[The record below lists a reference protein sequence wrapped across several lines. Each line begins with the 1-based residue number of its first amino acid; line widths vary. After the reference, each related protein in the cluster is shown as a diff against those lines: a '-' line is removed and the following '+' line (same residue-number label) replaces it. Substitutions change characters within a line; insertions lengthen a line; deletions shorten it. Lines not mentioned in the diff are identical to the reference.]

1 MFQPSAIA
9 LTLALL
15 PLASLAQ
22 PAPAPAGTVACPA
35 LLQHTLPRLQDE
47 KPQPLC
53 QYAGKVLLVV
63 NTASFCGFT
72 PQYQG

>member
-47 KPQPLC
+47 KPQLGIPD
-53 QYAGKVLLVV
+53 QRDR
-63 NTASFCGFT
+63 SFRSIVT
-72 PQYQG
+72 DDSDRT